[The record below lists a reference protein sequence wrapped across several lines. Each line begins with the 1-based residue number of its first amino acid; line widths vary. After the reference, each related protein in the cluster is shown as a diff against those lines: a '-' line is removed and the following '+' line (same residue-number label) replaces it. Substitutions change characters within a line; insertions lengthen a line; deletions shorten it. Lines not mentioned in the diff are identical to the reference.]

1 MQKHQKPI
9 SGGGPKGRQT
19 LSAFESH
26 WRGTPLVAVLVGPE
40 LVVVGVAVGVV
51 GGPVGVVPVA
61 VVVVGSSLAVVGVS
75 VGVVPV
81 AVGVMGASLVVVGVA
96 VGVVGVA
103 VGVVAVVHAQQS
115 SVESKVGKVALSQ
128 PSLTHIRLPKQSVSL
143 SQSPWPSPH

>member
-1 MQKHQKPI
+1 MVPMI
-9 SGGGPKGRQT
+9 GGGPKGRQT

-26 WRGTPLVAVLVGPE
+26 WRGVPVVAVLGGPVGVAVG
-40 LVVVGVAVGVV
+40 VVAVAVGVV
-51 GGPVGVVPVA
+51 GGPVGVVPVP
-61 VVVVGSSLAVVGVS
+61 
-75 VGVVPV
+75 VGVVTPELVVVAV
-81 AVGVMGASLVVVGVA
+81 AVGVVGMI

-103 VGVVAVVHAQQS
+103 VGVVGIAVGVVEVVHAQQS

>member
-1 MQKHQKPI
+1 M
-9 SGGGPKGRQT
+9 GGGPKGRQT

-26 WRGTPLVAVLVGPE
+26 WRGVPVVAVLGGPVGVAVG
-40 LVVVGVAVGVV
+40 VVAVAVGVV
-51 GGPVGVVPVA
+51 GGPVGVVPVP
-61 VVVVGSSLAVVGVS
+61 
-75 VGVVPV
+75 VGVVTPELVVVAV
-81 AVGVMGASLVVVGVA
+81 AVGVVGMIVGVVGVA
-96 VGVVGVA
+96 VGVVGIA

>member
-1 MQKHQKPI
+1 MVPMI
-9 SGGGPKGRQT
+9 GGGPKGRQT

-26 WRGTPLVAVLVGPE
+26 WRGVPVVAVLGGPVGVAVG
-40 LVVVGVAVGVV
+40 VVAVAVGVV

-61 VVVVGSSLAVVGVS
+61 VGVVTPELVVVA
-75 VGVVPV
+75 V
-81 AVGVMGASLVVVGVA
+81 AVGVVGMTVGVVGVA
-96 VGVVGVA
+96 VGVVGVAVGVVGIA

>member
-1 MQKHQKPI
+1 LQKQMVPMI
-9 SGGGPKGRQT
+9 GGGPKGRQT

-26 WRGTPLVAVLVGPE
+26 WRGVPVVAVLGGP
-40 LVVVGVAVGVV
+40 VGVAVGVV
-51 GGPVGVVPVA
+51 AVGVVTPELVVVA
-61 VVVVGSSLAVVGVS
+61 VVVGVVGMT
-75 VGVVPV
+75 VG
-81 AVGVMGASLVVVGVA
+81 VVGVA
-96 VGVVGVA
+96 VGVVGVAVGVVGIA